1 MIDTEDIVGIWR
13 YTHTH
18 TYIYIYVPLIFI
30 YNFIHI
36 YTCAYF
42 YNMHTCFEDQ
52 SIRGVSPSSTGA
64 RRNRLLDSSD
74 YPAEGR
80 WKPCPVQRHGLLM
93 FIDDCCCLYP
103 CCLSPPLL
111 LFCLVKLPLLFG
123 KNHNCL
129 TYPFVLLVCCS
140 DLNWAAQV
148 HVFDHLCWS
157 NPIFVQPIVRRI
169 ISILWAGQTCFNGLL
184 TS

>member
-1 MIDTEDIVGIWR
+1 MCI
-13 YTHTH
+13 
-18 TYIYIYVPLIFI
+18 YIYICIPVSKINPPSTLGSCSIPNGTYKKFG
-30 YNFIHI
+30 
-36 YTCAYF
+36 AY
-42 YNMHTCFEDQ
+42 HHL
-52 SIRGVSPSSTGA
+52 
-64 RRNRLLDSSD
+64 RNRRQTK
-74 YPAEGR
+74 PAIGFIR
-80 WKPCPVQRHGLLM
+80 WPGGSNETSELKNLGTVKTMPCPTTWFNISLLM

-103 CCLSPPLL
+103 CCLSPALL

-123 KNHNCL
+123 KNHNCV

-140 DLNWAAQV
+140 DLNWAAQI

-157 NPIFVQPIVRRI
+157 NPSFVQPIVRRI

>member
-1 MIDTEDIVGIWR
+1 MDDR
-13 YTHTH
+13 YRGYSGDMTIHAH
-18 TYIYIYVPLIFI
+18 IRYIYIYMYLLYLYIILYIFI
-30 YNFIHI
+30 HVHIFIICIHVRRSI
-36 YTCAYF
+36 HSGRITIF
-42 YNMHTCFEDQ
+42 YWRQTKPVIGF
-52 SIRGVSPSSTGA
+52 IR
-64 RRNRLLDSSD
+64 L
-74 YPAEGR
+74 PAEGR

-157 NPIFVQPIVRRI
+157 NPI
-169 ISILWAGQTCFNGLL
+169 LFNL
-184 TS
+184 